1 MRSIS
6 RQATGCESVQ
16 CGERMPKKSAAQSSE
31 RAKEGAKT
39 DERNGRYM
47 EYSEKFASQSK
58 RNRQEAT
65 AAAAAAAPTDNKYP
79 SSARQRCCEFSVQT
93 MRAQQTNPNRK
104 NPYTLVQ
111 RARTHTDARSR
122 GSHCTRSERFS
133 DCAPSRSGAEA
144 RSGRAYTRTK
154 IRDQHNCSAIVFD
167 LV

>member
-1 MRSIS
+1 MRSTA

-16 CGERMPKKSAAQSSE
+16 CGERAPKKSGAQSSD
-31 RAKEGAKT
+31 RAREGENAV
-39 DERNGRYM
+39 ERNGRYV
-47 EYSEKFASQSK
+47 EYSEKFASQSE

-65 AAAAAAAPTDNKYP
+65 AAAATPTDNKYP

-93 MRAQQTNPNRK
+93 VRAQQTNPSRK

-111 RARTHTDARSR
+111 RARTHTRARSR
-122 GSHCTRSERFS
+122 GSRCTRSERFG
-133 DCAPSRSGAEA
+133 DCAPTRSGAEA
-144 RSGRAYTRTK
+144 RSGRAHTRTK